1 MVSEFILNRMF
12 QKILASFFRGLV
24 LVAPVTIT
32 IYILVSALRY
42 VDELLHIEFPG
53 LGIFILVSSIT
64 LIGALSKTLLINPLL
79 GYLEKIITKVPLA
92 ALIYSSLKDL
102 LSAFVGDKRKFDQPV
117 LVELF
122 PGSGIL
128 KVGFITQQTIEPVV
142 SPDYR
147 AVYFPHSYNISGEVM
162 LVPSHR
168 IQSMEWKS
176 ADAMKFVVSGGV
188 AFHKNGE
195 QNAI

>member
-1 MVSEFILNRMF
+1 
-12 QKILASFFRGLV
+12 
-24 LVAPVTIT
+24 
-32 IYILVSALRY
+32 
-42 VDELLHIEFPG
+42 
-53 LGIFILVSSIT
+53 
-64 LIGALSKTLLINPLL
+64 LSKTLLINPLL

>member
-1 MVSEFILNRMF
+1 MF

-42 VDELLHIEFPG
+42 VDELLHIKFPG
-53 LGIFILVSSIT
+53 LGILILVSSIT
-64 LIGALSKTLLINPLL
+64 IIGALSKTLLINPLL

-102 LSAFVGDKRKFDQPV
+102 LSAFVGDKKKFDQPV
-117 LVELF
+117 RVELVPF
-122 PGSGIL
+122 SGVL
-128 KVGFITQQTIEPVV
+128 KVGFITQKTLEPVLN
-142 SPDYR
+142 SDYS

-162 LVPSHR
+162 LVPANL
-168 IQSMEWKS
+168 IQSMDWKS
-176 ADAMKFVVSGGV
+176 AEAMKFVVSGGV
-188 AFHKNGE
+188 AFHKS
-195 QNAI
+195 

>member
-1 MVSEFILNRMF
+1 VVSEFILNPMF

-42 VDELLHIEFPG
+42 VDELLHIKFPG
-53 LGIFILVSSIT
+53 LGILILVSSIT
-64 LIGALSKTLLINPLL
+64 IIGALSKTLLINPLL

-117 LVELF
+117 LVELVPF
-122 PGSGIL
+122 SGVL
-128 KVGFITQQTIEPVV
+128 KVGFITQKTLEPVLN
-142 SPDYR
+142 SDYS

-162 LVPSHR
+162 LVPANL
-168 IQSMEWKS
+168 IQSMDWKS
-176 ADAMKFVVSGGV
+176 AEAMKFVVSGGV
-188 AFHKNGE
+188 AFHKS
-195 QNAI
+195 

>member
-1 MVSEFILNRMF
+1 MF

-53 LGIFILVSSIT
+53 LGILILVSSIT
-64 LIGALSKTLLINPLL
+64 LIGALSKTFLINPLL
-79 GYLEKIITKVPLA
+79 DYLEKIITKVPLA

-117 LVELF
+117 LVELV

-142 SPDYR
+142 SAGYM

-168 IQSMEWKS
+168 IQPMEWKS

-188 AFHKNGE
+188 AFHKSE
-195 QNAI
+195 EPNAI